1 MGGIVV
7 YVVLVINLLE
17 IISSRTEALLSE
29 HVYVVWFIL
38 HVMGCLV
45 ELWRA
50 AKGASQFF

>member
-29 HVYVVWFIL
+29 HVYVIWFIL

>member
-7 YVVLVINLLE
+7 YVVLATDYLE

-50 AKGASQFF
+50 AKGAS